1 MEDSDSIWKWC
12 RARKKFFRTSKVQ
25 SDRVFSVSKFGSLAD
40 GSCSNITESNQSMG
54 DSSTTFEGNALQSRV
69 QNSIPEVGLFKNG
82 DSIIETPISEIQ
94 DHISSSETNSDTM
107 SDHPLGLEGE
117 NQKKRASKS
126 RAGRRGQEA
135 SLKILLIKG
144 SSGQYTVCK
153 RETSV
158 ETSSSCSISREDM
171 RLHNGE
177 IRNLRVVSGSETS
190 SSHIDLPC
198 PPRASKKPKRDQ
210 SLVSEIESQEAI
222 SETLFPGLHLL
233 ADTVGLLENGVV
245 GFPEN
250 NTAEEKG
257 IRKAIFI
264 PTGIPFLQ
272 KRVPRREYPEEPYA
286 ANSKHL
292 ITADNVYKQVPGNE
306 AVEEQMAIPQSRC
319 SRRSRLPSKY
329 RDSVLQPW
337 KIGTRR

>member
-1 MEDSDSIWKWC
+1 MEDSDSIWRWC
-12 RARKKFFRTSKVQ
+12 RARKKFFRTSKIQ
-25 SDRVFSVSKFGSLAD
+25 SDTVSKFGSLAD

-69 QNSIPEVGLFKNG
+69 QDSIPEVGLFKNG

-198 PPRASKKPKRDQ
+198 QPRASKKSKRDQ

-257 IRKAIFI
+257 IRREQ
-264 PTGIPFLQ
+264 PGIPFLQ

-292 ITADNVYKQVPGNE
+292 ITADNIYKQVPGNE
-306 AVEEQMAIPQSRC
+306 AVEEQVVIPQSRC

-329 RDSVLQPW
+329 RDSVLRASVVLS
-337 KIGTRR
+337 ITH